1 MKRFLI
7 LIVIIMLSLT
17 VFSMKKPIIA
27 VSVVPQTGFVNA
39 VAGDLVDVVSMIPPG
54 YSPENYSP
62 NPRELQKFSE
72 ASIYFTIGVQ
82 TENIN
87 ILPKIG
93 NFNKA
98 LNIVSLQ
105 EEVERFYPA
114 REFAPGSKDPHIWL
128 SPRRVKIMIQ
138 VITRELSALDPAN
151 TKTYEKNA
159 REYIAKLD
167 KLNTDIIL
175 TLNRVENKSFIA
187 YHPSFGY
194 LADDYGL
201 EMIALEEGGK
211 EATARR
217 LQEVIEFAKEE
228 GIKVIFYQAEIDS
241 RQTAAFA
248 EEIDGTSR
256 KLEPLAFDYIDNLY
270 EMVSAFSEVLE

>member
-7 LIVIIMLSLT
+7 SIVIITLSIIA
-17 VFSMKKPIIA
+17 FPAKKPIIA
-27 VSVVPQTGFVNA
+27 VSVVPQASFVKA
-39 VAGDLVDVVSMIPPG
+39 VGGDLVDVVSMIPPG

-82 TENIN
+82 TETTN
-87 ILPKIG
+87 ILPKVSS
-93 NFNKA
+93 FNKD
-98 LNIVSLQ
+98 LRIVSLQ
-105 EEVERFYPA
+105 DEVERFYTS
-114 REFAPGSKDPHIWL
+114 REFSPGSKDPHIWL
-128 SPRRVKIMIQ
+128 SPRRAKIMIQ

-151 TKTYEKNA
+151 MKNYEKNA
-159 REYIAKLD
+159 TEYIAKLD
-167 KLNTDIIL
+167 KLNTDIVL
-175 TLNRVENKSFIA
+175 ALDKVENRTFIV

-201 EMIALEEGGK
+201 KMIALEEGGK

-217 LQEVIEFAKEE
+217 LQEVIELAKKE
-228 GIKVIFYQAEIDS
+228 GIRVIFYQAEIDS

-248 EEIDGTSR
+248 EEIGGTSR
-256 KLEPLAFDYIDNLY
+256 KLEPLAFDYIENLY
-270 EMVSAFSEVLE
+270 EMVKAFSEVL